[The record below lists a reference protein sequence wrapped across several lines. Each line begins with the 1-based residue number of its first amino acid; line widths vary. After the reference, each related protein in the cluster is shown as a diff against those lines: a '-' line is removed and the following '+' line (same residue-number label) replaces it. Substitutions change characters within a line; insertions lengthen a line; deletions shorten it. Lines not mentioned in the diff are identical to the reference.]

1 MTTNAMSGI
10 RVYDPATAN
19 QTTSTSSSATPTA
32 TSQTQDFLQLLVAQI
47 QNQDPT
53 SPMDAST
60 MTSQM
65 SNLSMVQS
73 MQDMNSSLTSLL
85 AQMQAS
91 NFITQASSIGH
102 SPLVASNQIV
112 YNGSGSVMLGGNVA
126 NSLSDL
132 TATITDSSGNVVNT
146 IDLGAAQAGMK
157 NFAWNGAD
165 SSGNQL
171 GAGNYYI
178 QLNGTTA
185 SGATDNSTTAY
196 VASAVATVSK
206 SSDGKTVNLNL
217 ANGMT
222 IDANSV
228 TQWDS

>member
-1 MTTNAMSGI
+1 MTTNALNGI

-19 QTTSTSSSATPTA
+19 QPTSSSTA
-32 TSQTQDFLQLLVAQI
+32 STSASSQTQDFLTLLVAQI

-102 SPLVASNQIV
+102 SPLVAGNAIQ
-112 YNGSGSVMLGGNVA
+112 YSGTGNVSMGA
-126 NSLSDL
+126 SVTNALSDL
-132 TATITDSSGNVVNT
+132 TATITDSSGNVVNQV
-146 IDLGAAQAGMK
+146 DLGAVQPGMT
-157 NFAWNGAD
+157 NFAWSGVD
-165 SSGNQL
+165 SNGNQL
-171 GAGNYYI
+171 SAGKYYV
-178 QLNGTTA
+178 QFVGTNA
-185 SGATDNSTTAY
+185 IGSTDASTTAY
-196 VASAVATVSK
+196 VASPVATVSK
-206 SSDGKTVNLNL
+206 SADGKTVNLNL
-217 ANGMT
+217 ADGRVV
-222 IDANSV
+222 DANSV

>member
-1 MTTNAMSGI
+1 MATNPLSGI

-19 QTTSTSSSATPTA
+19 QPASTSTATPTA
-32 TSQTQDFLQLLVAQI
+32 SSQTQDFLTLLVAQI

-73 MQDMNSSLTSLL
+73 MQDMNSSLSSLL

-102 SPLVASNQIV
+102 APLVA
-112 YNGSGSVMLGGNVA
+112 GSSIQYSGTGNVMMGGQVA
-126 NSLSDL
+126 NALSDL
-132 TATITDSSGNVVNT
+132 TATITDSSGNVVNQV
-146 IDLGAAQAGMK
+146 DLGAVQPGMK
-157 NFAWNGAD
+157 NFAWSGTDSNGT
-165 SSGNQL
+165 QL
-171 GAGNYYI
+171 PAGNYNV
-178 QLNGTTA
+178 QFMGTNA
-185 SGATDNSTTAY
+185 SGGTDTSTTAY
-196 VASAVATVSK
+196 VASPVATVSK
-206 SSDGKTVNLNL
+206 SADGKTVNLNL
-217 ANGMT
+217 ADGQVV
-222 IDANSV
+222 DANSV